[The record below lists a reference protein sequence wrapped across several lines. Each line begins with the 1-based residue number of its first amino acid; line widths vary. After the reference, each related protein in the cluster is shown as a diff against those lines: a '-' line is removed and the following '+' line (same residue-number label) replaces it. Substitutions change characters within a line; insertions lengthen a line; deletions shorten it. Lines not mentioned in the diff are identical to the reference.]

1 MPLISP
7 SEVLIDLYDAANPDP
22 EKGPSE
28 PRCVRPLLSA
38 HCGRTLTSAHIAS
51 RSAVSK
57 VMGEVLGFFKGLQ
70 RL

>member
-1 MPLISP
+1 MPLISL

-28 PRCVRPLLSA
+28 PRCVRPLLYA
-38 HCGRTLTSAHIAS
+38 HRGRSLTSAQIAP